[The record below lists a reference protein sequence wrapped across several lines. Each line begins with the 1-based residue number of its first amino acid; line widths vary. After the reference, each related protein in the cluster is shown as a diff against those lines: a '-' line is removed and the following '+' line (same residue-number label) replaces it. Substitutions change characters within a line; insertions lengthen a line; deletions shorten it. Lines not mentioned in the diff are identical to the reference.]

1 MKTFLTV
8 IATLL
13 LGAAST
19 MPLRAQLDVAV
30 EGVSDASVLGDT
42 IVFDSDGIGQRV
54 SQRLYLNFDPGAG
67 QNLTLRT
74 VLIKGPQA
82 SEFTHEIKDVTRLP
96 IVIRNEL
103 QLDLF
108 VFYLPTSG
116 GPAQAV
122 IELTLR
128 LEGSDLDPTDT
139 IYTVNLVGRVPS
151 YSLSYMLPGGPSR
164 QVPVAGNV
172 DFGNK
177 GTGQATEASLI
188 LTNNGSGSGI
198 LRDVQISGSAVYSL
212 VNPPSFPARI
222 EPGRT
227 LNIQLAFTPA
237 TTDAYRGLLTFDFG
251 TLQQQFNLAGV
262 GGDLLRYRLVL
273 YSGGGVPGPAA
284 EIQSG
289 NTIAFG
295 QQAASVEITGRNIR
309 QSAQLVRSIS
319 VTGPF
324 SVIEAPTLPVSLQP
338 GESLVVRVEPRSV
351 SVGDHSGALL
361 IDDAYFPLSL
371 SVPDLPGVR
380 FSRTG
385 GAVSGAETVP
395 LAISLAQPY
404 PVDLSGTLDL
414 EFASA
419 DFVSDPSVQWS
430 TGGNRASFTIPAGQ
444 TQAVFSLGGTQIE
457 FQASSVSGEIVVSA
471 RFSADT
477 WGIDITPDAA
487 PELRFNVEI
496 PELPAVR
503 FSRSGGAVSATE
515 EVPLGLSLDQPYPV
529 DLTGTLYLEFVPE
542 DFEGDP
548 TVQWST
554 GGRQVPFTVPAGSTV
569 AVFGQDSPTVY
580 FRAGA
585 VLGEIVVTASILAES
600 WNADL
605 TPETV
610 PEVRFDVAIP
620 ELPEVRFSRAGATI
634 RGAEQIPLGVSIAE
648 PFPVELTGTLSLE
661 FVASDFEGDPSVQ
674 WASGGRQVAFTIS
687 AGTTSATF
695 SAGAEEVEFRA
706 AKVPGE
712 IVVTAQVQAEEWN
725 RDLTPDEAPE
735 IRFNVEIPALPEVTF
750 STGHMTVGAAEQIP
764 LGVSIER
771 AYSTDIVGALFLAF
785 ETRVFT
791 SDPAVQWATGGRIVP
806 FTILK
811 GATVALFLNDELT
824 NSFQTGTVAGEIVVT
839 ARFVS
844 VTEGLPRTVEEAQ
857 AQASAIEI
865 TPDTLPEV
873 RFTVMEAAPVLQR
886 VALGSTGQGRF
897 TLAITGFATS
907 RSVDS
912 LSFGFTG
919 VSGSDLRT
927 PTLEADVTQ
936 NFRTY
941 YGGNQSASFGSQ
953 FTATVEFM
961 LDEGVYEDLSN
972 VSVTAANGSGTSN
985 SVSLSLN

>member
-1 MKTFLTV
+1 MKTFLTA

-19 MPLRAQLDVAV
+19 MPLHAQLDVAV
-30 EGVSDASVLGDT
+30 EGARDPSVLGDT
-42 IVFDSDGIGQRV
+42 VVFDSDGIGQRV
-54 SQRLYLNFDPGAG
+54 SQRMFLTFDPGAG
-67 QNLTLRT
+67 QDLTLRT
-74 VLIKGPQA
+74 VNIKGPQA
-82 SEFTHEIKDVTRLP
+82 SEFDQEIKDITRLP
-96 IVIRNEL
+96 VVIRNEL

-108 VFYLPTSG
+108 VFYLPTG
-116 GPAQAV
+116 PGPAQAV
-122 IELTLR
+122 LELTLR
-128 LEGSDLDPTDT
+128 LEGSDLSPTDT
-139 IYTVNLVGRVPS
+139 VYTVNLVGRVPS
-151 YSLSYMLPGGPSR
+151 YSLSYMLPGRASR
-164 QVPVAGNV
+164 PVQIAGSV
-172 DFGNK
+172 DFGNRA
-177 GTGQATEASLI
+177 TGQATEASLV
-188 LTNNGSGSGI
+188 LANDGSGPGI
-198 LRDVQISGSAVYSL
+198 LRDVRISGSSVYRMVS
-212 VNPPSFPARI
+212 PPSFPTRI
-222 EPGRT
+222 EPGRD
-227 LNIQLAFTPA
+227 LSIQLAFSPP
-237 TTDAYRGLLTFDFG
+237 TTDEFQALLTLDFG
-251 TLQQQFNLAGV
+251 TLQQQFKLRGV
-262 GGDLLRYRLVL
+262 GGDLLRYRLIS
-273 YSGGGVPGPAA
+273 YSADSVATSA
-284 EIQSG
+284 SDIKSG

-295 QQAASVEITGRNIR
+295 QGATSVEVVGRNNR
-309 QSAQLVRSIS
+309 QSTQLIPSIS

-324 SVIEAPTLPVSLQP
+324 AIAQAPTFPVSLQP
-338 GESLVVRVEPRSV
+338 GESLSVRVEPRSV
-351 SVGDHSGALL
+351 SVGDLTGSLL
-361 IDDAYFPLSL
+361 VGDAYFPLSL
-371 SVPDLPGVR
+371 TVPELPSVR
-380 FSRTG
+380 FSRAG
-385 GAVSGAETVP
+385 GPVSGAETVP
-395 LAISLAQPY
+395 IGVSLAQPY
-404 PVDLSGTLDL
+404 PVDVTGSLNL
-414 EFASA
+414 EFSPT
-419 DFVSDPSVQWS
+419 DFGNDPSVQWA
-430 TGGNRASFTIPAGQ
+430 TGGHQASFTIPAGQ
-444 TQAVFSLGGTQIE
+444 TQAVFAQGGNSVE
-457 FQASSVSGEIVVSA
+457 FRASSVSGEIVVSA
-471 RFSADT
+471 EFVSDA
-477 WGIDITPDAA
+477 WHIDITPDAV
-487 PELRFNVEI
+487 PELRFSVEI
-496 PELPAVR
+496 PELPEVR
-503 FSRSGGAVSATE
+503 FTRTGGTVSATE
-515 EVPLGLSLDQPYPV
+515 EVPLGLSLAQPYPV
-529 DLTGTLYLEFVPE
+529 ELTGTLSLEFVPE
-542 DFEGDP
+542 DFDGDP
-548 TVQWST
+548 TVQWAT
-554 GGRQVPFTVPAGSTV
+554 GGRQVPFTVPAGSTA
-569 AVFGQDSPTVY
+569 AVFGQDSPTVN

-585 VLGEIVVTASILAES
+585 VLGEIVVTARILAES

-620 ELPEVRFSRAGATI
+620 DLPEIRFSRPGATI

-661 FVASDFEGDPSVQ
+661 FVASDFEGDPTVQ
-674 WASGGRQVAFTIS
+674 WASGGRQVTFTIS
-687 AGTTSATF
+687 AGTTAATF

-712 IVVTAQVQAEEWN
+712 IVVTARVQAEEWN

-735 IRFNVEIPALPEVTF
+735 LRFNVEIPVLPEVSF
-750 STGHMTVGAAEQIP
+750 STGHMTVGAAEQVP
-764 LGVSIER
+764 LGVSIAR
-771 AYSTDIVGALFLAF
+771 AYSTDIVGALFLSF

-811 GATVALFLNDELT
+811 GTTDALFINDELA

-844 VTEGLPRTVEEAQ
+844 VTEGLPRSVEEAQ

-897 TLAITGFATS
+897 TLQITGFATS

-941 YGGNQSASFGSQ
+941 YGGNQSTSFGSQ
-953 FTATVEFM
+953 FTATVEFT